1 MKTTQTLLA
10 TIMLSVMV
18 APASASTF
26 FDFANLKWDGSTNSG
41 FLPTDGVNCTS
52 GDLCSSNVN
61 SSTFNG
67 DLNYTISS
75 LTATATGTYNR
86 NPAAVVQDHENNYS
100 NANQIGAGLGV
111 YHQLN
116 NSDDNITSLEV
127 LTLTF
132 NQTVTLSALEMRSEG
147 HNTSW
152 GSNAHFLFNGADTL
166 LQGTIGGLSAVGTTF
181 TFAYGGT
188 NPDQFYLGGM
198 TVTAVPEPET
208 YAMFLAGLGLMGFM
222 ARRRSKT
229 S

>member
-10 TIMLSVMV
+10 TIMLSAMV
-18 APASASTF
+18 APVSASTF
-26 FDFANLKWDGSTNSG
+26 FDFANLKWNGSINSG
-41 FLPTDGVNCTS
+41 FLPTDGVKCTG

-61 SSTFNG
+61 GSTFN
-67 DLNYTISS
+67 DNLNYTIGS
-75 LTATATGTYNR
+75 LTATATGTYSGNI
-86 NPAAVVQDHENNYS
+86 AAVVQDHENSYS

-116 NSDDNITSLEV
+116 NSDDNVTNYEI

-132 NQTVTLSALEMRSEG
+132 NQTVMLSALEMRSEG

-152 GSNAHFLFNGADTL
+152 SSSAHFLFNGADTL
-166 LQGTIGGLSAVGTTF
+166 LQGTIGNLNVVGTTF

-188 NPDQFYLGGM
+188 HPDQFYLGGM

-222 ARRRSKT
+222 ARRRNKT